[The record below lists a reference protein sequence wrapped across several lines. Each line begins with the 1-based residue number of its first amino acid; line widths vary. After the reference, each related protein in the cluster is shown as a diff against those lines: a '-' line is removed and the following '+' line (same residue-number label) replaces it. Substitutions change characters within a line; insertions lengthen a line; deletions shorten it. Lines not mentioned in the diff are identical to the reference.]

1 MITQDQKE
9 SRSNLG
15 STLDPAPAIEG
26 RRGGEAA
33 GCYAEVDVAGPA
45 ELATSD
51 RGGQQCTGPP
61 AGNAGASP
69 VWVVTT
75 AVRRHSEE
83 HAPHRHSGRVHFYR
97 GGRKDQGG
105 EGFGPKR
112 YPRCCTADR

>member
-15 STLDPAPAIEG
+15 STLDPAPACIRQEEMEG
-26 RRGGEAA
+26 GM
-33 GCYAEVDVAGPA
+33 
-45 ELATSD
+45 L
-51 RGGQQCTGPP
+51 
-61 AGNAGASP
+61 AGASP

-83 HAPHRHSGRVHFYR
+83 HAPHRHSGRVQFYR

-105 EGFGPKR
+105 EGFVPKS

>member
-1 MITQDQKE
+1 MATETGNPFTFSPKRERTERAHRGLQPGLG
-9 SRSNLG
+9 RNL
-15 STLDPAPAIEG
+15 T
-26 RRGGEAA
+26 
-33 GCYAEVDVAGPA
+33 
-45 ELATSD
+45 
-51 RGGQQCTGPP
+51 
-61 AGNAGASP
+61 AGASP